1 VADRK
6 LRMGLIGGGEGAF
19 IGAVHRMAAELD
31 GEIELVCGAFSS
43 DPERSRR
50 SGEHLYRLP
59 AARCYPD
66 YRTMFDSEATLD
78 PSRRMDFVTV
88 ATPNHVHFDAVVLAI
103 EAGFDVVCDKPLTH
117 RLEDA
122 LTLADR
128 VEQSDRLFCLTHNYT
143 GYPMVREARSLV
155 ASGRL
160 GRIRR
165 VSCEYLQ
172 GWLASSEEASG
183 NKQAEWRTDPG
194 RAGAAGCFGDI
205 GTHAQ
210 NLLEFVTGE
219 RIEAIAADLSTWV
232 DGRALDDDGNV
243 LLRLSGGGR
252 GVLSASQIAVGEEN
266 ALTLRIYGEQGG
278 LEWHQMSPN
287 TLRVK
292 WPDRSVTLRRTGG
305 PETSTEAVS
314 ATRLPAGHPEGYLEA
329 FALLYRNFARAL
341 RARNDGRTP
350 DLDFP
355 GIAEGVRGMHFIDAV
370 VKSANDGGRWLDLPG
385 KRKTRTEER

>member
-1 VADRK
+1 MSAGSSGEKVAERK

-31 GEIELVCGAFSS
+31 GEITLVCGAFSS
-43 DPERSRR
+43 DPARSRR
-50 SGEHLYRLP
+50 SGERLYRLP

-66 YRTMFDSEATLD
+66 YRSMFEAEAQLDASE
-78 PSRRMDFVTV
+78 RMDFVTV
-88 ATPNHVHFDAVVLAI
+88 ATPNHVHFDAARLAI
-103 EAGFDVVCDKPLTH
+103 ESGFDVVCDKPLTH
-117 RLEDA
+117 RLADA
-122 LTLADR
+122 LALSDRLAK
-128 VEQSDRLFCLTHNYT
+128 SDRLFCLTHNYT

-172 GWLASSEEASG
+172 GWLAGAEERSG
-183 NKQAEWRTDPG
+183 NRQAEWRTDPQ

-205 GTHAQ
+205 GSHAQ

-219 RIEAIAADLSTWV
+219 RIEAVAADIRTWV
-232 DGRALDDDGNV
+232 PGRALDDDGDV
-243 LLRLSGGGR
+243 LLRLSGGAR

-278 LEWHQMSPN
+278 LEWRQMSPN
-287 TLRVK
+287 TLHLK
-292 WPDRSVTLRRTGG
+292 WPDRSLTLQRTGG
-305 PETSTEAVS
+305 PGASVAAGE

-329 FALLYRNFARAL
+329 FAVLYRNFARAL
-341 RARNDGRTP
+341 RARNDGARV

-355 GIAEGVRGMHFIDAV
+355 GVAEGVRGMAFIDTV
-370 VKSANDGGRWLDLPG
+370 VKSSREGGRWLDLPA
-385 KRKTRTEER
+385 